1 MTEYIIRTPLSEAQA
16 RKLKVGDMVK
26 MNGVIHAWRDRAYD
40 HALGLL
46 RKGDALPENLEGCAH
61 WHCGPIT
68 KKIGDEWVVI
78 SAGPTT
84 SRRFDRLEP
93 IAIRDWGVKMVIGKG
108 LGMGREVAEALKR
121 CGAVYLSAIGGAA
134 SYYGKKIKRVR
145 NVHWLELGMPEAWW
159 IFEVEDFGPLEVT
172 MDSDGRN
179 RYDDIR
185 KQVDKNL
192 MKAYGVLDKHID
204 ETGVTSG

>member
-1 MTEYIIRTPLSEAQA
+1 
-16 RKLKVGDMVK
+16 
-26 MNGVIHAWRDRAYD
+26 
-40 HALGLL
+40 
-46 RKGDALPENLEGCAH
+46 
-61 WHCGPIT
+61 
-68 KKIGDEWVVI
+68 
-78 SAGPTT
+78 
-84 SRRFDRLEP
+84 
-93 IAIRDWGVKMVIGKG
+93 MVIGKG

-204 ETGVTSG
+204 ETGATSG